1 MLTKLHVHAIISK
14 GVQCDQHHTPS
25 DRNQTYLGS
34 TAALSLIAP
43 LRNCKAE
50 LMNEKNWIRAAR
62 LTASEITSGLA
73 RQIQLVS
80 ARTGQDH
87 AKSLVLQ
94 LIAAVLNDRY
104 MQYVESL
111 PTEDKI
117 IIFKAAI
124 TGIVAADI
132 QAMSSVDDPRG
143 NEDIGG
149 N

>member
-1 MLTKLHVHAIISK
+1 
-14 GVQCDQHHTPS
+14 
-25 DRNQTYLGS
+25 
-34 TAALSLIAP
+34 
-43 LRNCKAE
+43 
-50 LMNEKNWIRAAR
+50 MNEKNWIRAAR

-117 IIFKAAI
+117 IILKAAI